1 MKVLQAWHTDYLME
15 ADGAEMSAMEF
26 RRPVRENLGT
36 VGVRGMC
43 EDDISGTSDGGGIS
57 ADGTGTISYGA
68 AASHADQRAAIGARA
83 IIAVKDALLNNG
95 VEDHVIADIL
105 GRLAMA
111 I

>member
-1 MKVLQAWHTDYLME
+1 MQIPKTLNQSLAT
-15 ADGAEMSAMEF
+15 MSL
-26 RRPVRENLGT
+26 V
-36 VGVRGMC
+36 C

-68 AASHADQRAAIGARA
+68 AASQADQRAAIGARA

-95 VEDHVIADIL
+95 VEDHVIADVL